1 MATLGI
7 KRSVVGLSRQLFA
20 RLSRDLIS
28 ASPRRPVAASPRRP
42 IAATLFLFAYCLMPF
57 TGAAAQ
63 TGDFLGRRV
72 TSVDVV
78 LEGSPNANVTEMRSL
93 LDVTVGQDYSPVRIH
108 DSVVRLYRSGLIS
121 AARVEATAD
130 AANGVALHFVVR
142 PQARIEAVTFEGSP
156 NFPAGELRARLN
168 QLDVGERL
176 SPGAVQRGLADLL
189 ALYSSRGYY
198 KARITPEVR
207 LDPSGTHATVVYT
220 ITPGEQAKLAKYT
233 PDIQG
238 AKIDLSKVQHAL
250 VEGKPFTQSA
260 VQDEMDRLRDAYLK
274 QDYLG
279 VRITQST
286 TTDADNNT
294 VAVTITVVTGP
305 KTEIEV
311 QGLSISDKDKRKTL
325 PFYRQGGV
333 DDFTL
338 EDGARRLQDYAQ
350 RKGYFFAHV
359 TRPQAPDLSQPA
371 AKLVYQVDPG
381 RRYKL
386 KQIQINGVDA
396 LSNQALKDE
405 FKSKTASLPLIG
417 NPRGLTSDDMLR
429 QDTNLIQKRLREVGY
444 RRAHVEVRR
453 AVSLSG
459 NDLIIRFDVEQGPR
473 TYIEAIGL
481 RGNSV
486 LTDEQLRGAMTISPG
501 TPLLAAGV
509 TTNTEKLAD
518 TYSTLGYATMEVLP
532 ETVELGSVEGQDR
545 VRLIFAINEGNRA
558 RIRTVTTRGTAHTNT
573 ARLERDFYLFKKGDW
588 LRTERLQE
596 TERQIYETNAFNSVN
611 ISSEV
616 VGRTANRVEERD
628 VTVNLLEAKR
638 RDAIFGFGFQTNNA
652 NLTVPGLSFLH
663 GIRGLSQLTY
673 YNLLGKLYTG
683 SIQFRV
689 SESELFGQV
698 SFQNPRPF
706 GAEFPTLVTIF
717 ARRQAEQTFR
727 SDRYTASIQAE
738 RRFSPNL
745 ITYMTY
751 TFERINI
758 TLTRDLT
765 VEEIARNSQPIRLG
779 RIGPSFIY
787 DTRNNKFDPTAGAQ
801 TLGSFTVAASLLGGN
816 EQFVKFN
823 VEHHRYSGLKRFH
836 DTIYSVSAR
845 LGLATPFGG
854 KDSLPISERF
864 FAGGASDL
872 RGFGF
877 EEAGPFIL
885 VPERD
890 NNGDIIFKSD
900 GTPRM
905 RISPLGGNA
914 VVVINNELRFPLF
927 GGLGGTVFSDTGNV
941 FRRVRDLKPGNLTE
955 TLGFGVRVK
964 TPVGPLRLDIGF
976 LVWNKPP
983 GYDGFH
989 IHFTIGQTF

>member
-1 MATLGI
+1 MIIIA
-7 KRSVVGLSRQLFA
+7 V
-20 RLSRDLIS
+20 
-28 ASPRRPVAASPRRP
+28 SPRRRVAAS
-42 IAATLFLFAYCLMPF
+42 LFLFACCLLPVAF
-57 TGAAAQ
+57 VQAQ
-63 TGDFLGRRV
+63 TGDYLGRRV

-78 LEGSPNANVTEMRSL
+78 LEGSPTANVTEMRSL
-93 LDVTVGQDYSPVRIH
+93 LDVAPDQDYSPVRIH
-108 DSVVRLYRSGLIS
+108 DSLLRLYRSGLIS
-121 AARVEATAD
+121 AARVEAIPD
-130 AANGVALHFVVR
+130 AANGVALRFVVR
-142 PQARIEAVTFEGSP
+142 PQARIEAIVFEGNP
-156 NFPAGELRARLN
+156 VFPVAELRARLN

-176 SPGAVQRGLADLL
+176 SPGAVTRGLADLL
-189 ALYSSRGYY
+189 AFYSSRGYY

-207 LDPSGTHATVVYT
+207 LDPSGTRATIAYT
-220 ITPGEQAKLAKYT
+220 ITPGEQAQLTKYT
-233 PDIQG
+233 LDIKG
-238 AKIDLSKVQHAL
+238 AKIDLSKVQHGL

-279 VRITQST
+279 VRVSQST
-286 TTDADNNT
+286 TTDADNNA
-294 VAVTITVVTGP
+294 VAVTITVETGP
-305 KTEIEV
+305 KTQIDIE
-311 QGLSISDKDKRKTL
+311 GLSISDKDKRKTL
-325 PFYRQGGV
+325 PFYRQGGI

-350 RKGYFFAHV
+350 RKGYFFAQV
-359 TRPQAPDLSQPA
+359 TRPSAPDLTQPT
-371 AKLVYQVDPG
+371 AKLVYKVDTG

-386 KQIQINGVDA
+386 KNIQINGVDA
-396 LSNQALKDE
+396 ISNQALKDE
-405 FKSKTASLPLIG
+405 FKSKTATLPLIG

-429 QDTNLIQKRLREVGY
+429 QDANLIQKRLREVGY
-444 RRAHVEVRR
+444 RRAHVDVRR
-453 AVSLSG
+453 GVSPSG

-481 RGNSV
+481 RGNNV
-486 LTDEQLRGAMTISPG
+486 LTEEQLRAELTIAPG
-501 TPLLAAGV
+501 TPLLAVGV
-509 TTNTEKLAD
+509 SSNTEKLLT

-558 RIRTVTTRGTAHTNT
+558 RIRTITTRGTAHTNI
-573 ARLERDFYLFKKGDW
+573 ARLEKDFFLFKKGDW
-588 LRTERLQE
+588 LRTDRLQE
-596 TERQIYETNAFNSVN
+596 TERLLYDTNAYNSVN
-611 ISSEV
+611 ISSEP
-616 VGRTANRVEERD
+616 VGRTANRIEERD

-663 GIRGLSQLTY
+663 GVRGLSQLTY

-683 SIQFRV
+683 SIQFRI

-698 SFQNPRPF
+698 SLQNPRPF
-706 GAEFPTLVTIF
+706 GLELPTLVTLF

-738 RRFSPNL
+738 RRFSQNF

-751 TFERINI
+751 TLERIQI
-758 TLTRDLT
+758 APLKDLT
-765 VEEIARNSQPIRLG
+765 IEEIARNSQPIRLG

-801 TLGSFTVAASLLGGN
+801 TLGSFTAAASLLGGN

-823 VEHHRYSGLKRFH
+823 IEHHRYYGLRRFR

-854 KDSLPISERF
+854 RQSLPISERF

-890 NNGDIIFKSD
+890 SNGDIIFNGN

-905 RISPLGGNA
+905 RINPLGGNA
-914 VVVINNELRFPLF
+914 VIVINNELRFPLF
-927 GGLGGTVFSDTGNV
+927 GGLGGTVFADTGNV
-941 FRRVRDLKPGNLTE
+941 FPRVRDLKPGKLTQ
-955 TLGFGVRVK
+955 TLGFGVRIK
-964 TPVGPLRLDIGF
+964 TPVGPLRLDMGF

-983 GYDGFH
+983 GYDLFH
-989 IHFTIGQTF
+989 IHFTIGQSF